1 MPKVYLKTKT
11 GVDILMGLD
20 AQKIIEKIKED
31 GDIQPYILQENMVE
45 AYMAIKGSDKNSK
58 IEPPKF
64 PKPGSSSNDYGTTS
78 SELYAKVVTYP
89 EIVSRIIQLQTKTKP
104 TLMDQ
109 IKKAMTLAT
118 PIVAVAFIIFIM
130 AVALGG

>member
-1 MPKVYLKTKT
+1 MAKVYLKTKT

-20 AQKIIEKIKED
+20 AQKIIERIKENG
-31 GDIQPYILQENMVE
+31 GDLQPYIFQENMVE
-45 AYMAIKGSDKNSK
+45 VYMAIKKNSA
-58 IEPPKF
+58 IEPVKF
-64 PKPGSSSNDYGTTS
+64 PKPGSSPDDYGTTS

-109 IKKAMTLAT
+109 IKKAMTLAM
-118 PIVAVAFIIFIM
+118 PIVAVASMIFIM